1 LKGRIRGDEHIA
13 RGLGCGP
20 SGVGTGWASGH
31 AAIERADEPMP
42 LVALLTS
49 VESIARLR
57 AEGAGVQV
65 LEATVLSMIWFQ
77 SMTTSACAK
86 LGATS
91 KPHATSASMATRTE
105 SHGFKLATGNKIF
118 GAISAC
124 ISSSLVAAS

>member
-1 LKGRIRGDEHIA
+1 
-13 RGLGCGP
+13 
-20 SGVGTGWASGH
+20 
-31 AAIERADEPMP
+31 MP

-57 AEGAGVQV
+57 AEGAGVPV

-91 KPHATSASMATRTE
+91 KPPATSASMATRTE
-105 SHGFKLATGNKIF
+105 SHDFKLATGNSIF
-118 GAISAC
+118 GAISAS